1 LYGRNASRYNAR
13 MYVDGEDLKKDF
25 RQKNEVI
32 FREGDPG
39 EAAYIVESGAV
50 GIFKTVEGEEIQLAT
65 MKEGELFGEMAII
78 DGSKRMAQAVA
89 LEDSVIVAIPRAG
102 LEAMLAKQAPMVT
115 TLIQILVDNLRNV
128 HEVYMKR
135 PRSVH
140 DFFNAMSF
148 HMTGLMSNL
157 KAHPEADPAGD
168 GLRRLKLIEEQLDV
182 LRERFKTYKDK
193 RADVLDE
200 SGENLS

>member
-1 LYGRNASRYNAR
+1 
-13 MYVDGEDLKKDF
+13 MYVDGETLNKTFAQKD
-25 RQKNEVI
+25 QVI

-39 EAAYIVESGAV
+39 EAAYLVESGSV

-78 DGSKRMAQAVA
+78 DGADRMAHAVA
-89 LEDSVIVAIPRAG
+89 LEDSVIVALPRAG
-102 LEAMLAKQAPMVT
+102 LEAMLAKQEPMVK

-140 DFFNAMSF
+140 DYFNAIGF
-148 HMTGLMSNL
+148 HINGLAGNL
-157 KAHPEADPAGD
+157 KVDPGADPSGE
-168 GLRRLKLIEEQLDV
+168 GLRKLRLIEEQLEV
-182 LRERFKTYKDK
+182 LREQFKTYKDK
-193 RADVLDE
+193 RASVLDP
-200 SGENLS
+200 SGEGLP